1 MPLSASRESQS
12 RAWVCTAWVVVAD
25 WAIAGGVRASRGA
38 VAAAT
43 AAVRAIAL
51 FVLLMFLLG
60 K

>member
-1 MPLSASRESQS
+1 
-12 RAWVCTAWVVVAD
+12 VAD